1 MTYLGKTRDN
11 IEGKTREKKCRKPE
25 EKIQW

>member
-11 IEGKTREKKCRKPE
+11 VDGKTREETCGKTE
-25 EKIQW
+25 DKIQM

>member
-11 IEGKTREKKCRKPE
+11 IERKTREKRCRKPE
-25 EKIQW
+25 DKIQW

>member
-11 IEGKTREKKCRKPE
+11 VEGKTREETCGKTE
-25 EKIQW
+25 DKIQW